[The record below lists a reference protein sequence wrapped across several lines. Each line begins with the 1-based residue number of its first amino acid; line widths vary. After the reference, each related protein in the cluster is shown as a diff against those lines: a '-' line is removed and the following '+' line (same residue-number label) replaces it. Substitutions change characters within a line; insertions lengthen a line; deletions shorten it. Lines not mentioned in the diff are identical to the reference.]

1 MKRILFFFVL
11 IFIVQVVFA
20 QNDNEKNVSIIKS
33 LRAASNEA
41 IAKHDLD
48 GLSKYWL
55 DDLVLVRGNSSHV
68 SGKDS
73 IVAAWRKLFKEN
85 PKVSYIRTPKEI
97 IISSNDSL
105 AWETGTWKA
114 INSYSGGGKYSAM
127 WKKSNTSW
135 KIMAELFV
143 SLFK

>member
-41 IAKHDLD
+41 LAKHDLD

-73 IVAAWRKLFKEN
+73 IVSAWRKLFKEN

>member
-41 IAKHDLD
+41 LAKHDLD

-68 SGKDS
+68 SRKDS

-135 KIMAELFV
+135 KIMAELFM

>member
-105 AWETGTWKA
+105 AWETATWKA

>member
-11 IFIVQVVFA
+11 IFIVHVAFA
-20 QNDNEKNVSIIKS
+20 QNNKEKNVSIIKS

-85 PKVSYIRTPKEI
+85 PKVAYIRTPKEI

>member
-73 IVAAWRKLFKEN
+73 IVSAWRKLFKEN
-85 PKVSYIRTPKEI
+85 PKVSYIRTHKEI

-105 AWETGTWKA
+105 AWGKGTWKA
-114 INSYSGGGKYSAM
+114 INSYSG
-127 WKKSNTSW
+127 
-135 KIMAELFV
+135 
-143 SLFK
+143 

>member
-73 IVAAWRKLFKEN
+73 IVSAWRKLFKEN

>member
-41 IAKHDLD
+41 LAKHDLD

>member
-68 SGKDS
+68 SRKDS